1 MDLIEAIYH
10 RRAVQDYTG
19 ALVAKETISTLI
31 DAAVQAPSAL
41 NQQPWAFAV
50 YCGKARLKAYSD
62 RAKNHFLTTH
72 LPPFGLHKRGDTLT
86 DPDFNAFYNAST
98 LVVIC
103 AKPGY
108 NAAEDCSLAAQN
120 FMLAAHGMCLGTC
133 PIGIVRPWLQLPE
146 IKKELRIPPDYT
158 PVFPLTLGYPAGV
171 TLAAPRNAPEVISW
185 LLSTD
190 P

>member
-1 MDLIEAIYH
+1 MDLMEAIYH

-19 ALVAKETISTLI
+19 AQVDKETISALI

-50 YCGKARLKAYSD
+50 YCGKSRLQDYSD
-62 RAKNHFLTTH
+62 RAKRHFLATQ
-72 LPPFGLHKRGDTLT
+72 LPPFGLHKRGNTLT
-86 DPDFNAFYNAST
+86 DPNFNAFYNAST

-108 NAAEDCSLAAQN
+108 NAAEDCSLAAQT
-120 FMLAAHGMCLGTC
+120 FMLAAHGKGLGTC
-133 PIGIVRPWLQLPE
+133 PVGIVRPWLQLPE
-146 IKKELRIPPDYT
+146 IKRELRIPPDCT
-158 PVFPLTLGYPAGV
+158 PVFPLTLGYPASV
-171 TLAAPRNAPEVISW
+171 TAPAPRNTPEIISW
-185 LLSTD
+185 LNSTA